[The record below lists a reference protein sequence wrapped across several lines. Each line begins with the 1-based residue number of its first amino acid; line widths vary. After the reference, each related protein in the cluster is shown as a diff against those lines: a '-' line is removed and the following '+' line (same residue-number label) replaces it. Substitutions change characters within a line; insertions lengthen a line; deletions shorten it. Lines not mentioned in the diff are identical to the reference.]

1 MRADAAPGHPAGQS
15 NFHDQVFAI
24 VARIPAGRVTTY
36 GWIARAL
43 NAPRSARIVG
53 WVLHSGA
60 RRKEVP
66 CHRVINR
73 DGELSGAWAWGD
85 PQVMRQLLEAEGVE
99 FDERGRVNLRR
110 FGWEPD
116 AEGFPDHGGV

>member
-1 MRADAAPGHPAGQS
+1 MATDTTP
-15 NFHDQVFAI
+15 NFHDQVFDI
-24 VARIPAGRVTTY
+24 VARIPPGRVTTY

-53 WVLHSGA
+53 WTLHSGV
-60 RRKEVP
+60 RRKDVP

-73 DGELSGAWAWGD
+73 DGELSGAWAWSD
-85 PQVMRQLLEAEGVE
+85 PNLMRQLLAEEGIE
-99 FDERGRVNLRR
+99 FDARGRVDLRR

-116 AEGFPDHGGV
+116 AESWDDLPLRASNA